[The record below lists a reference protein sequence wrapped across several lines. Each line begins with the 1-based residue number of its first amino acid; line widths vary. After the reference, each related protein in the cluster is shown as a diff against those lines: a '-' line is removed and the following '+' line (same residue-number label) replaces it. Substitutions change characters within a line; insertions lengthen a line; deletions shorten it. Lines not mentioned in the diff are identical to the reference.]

1 LQFNRLFLVY
11 VAIISLCS
19 FTIIQGVPEVISS
32 RHELRQFPLQ
42 RLVCLSL
49 YFIAFTGIGFW
60 LSDVIPATIHGTVPA
75 SIKGFN
81 LPVNAACVF
90 DLAFMMPLMILGAMK
105 LWKGQMIGLVISII
119 LLSWLVLTSISVISM
134 EIGLKLSG
142 LDFDIG
148 KMISIG
154 FNGILSFAMI
164 CIVMK
169 NAEMK

>member
-1 LQFNRLFLVY
+1 M
-11 VAIISLCS
+11 I
-19 FTIIQGVPEVISS
+19 
-32 RHELRQFPLQ
+32 QFPLQ

-49 YFIAFTGIGFW
+49 YFFAVSGTGFW
-60 LSDVIPATIHGTVPA
+60 LSDVIPAIIHGTVPA

-105 LWKGQMIGLVISII
+105 LWKGELIGLILSVI

-134 EIGLKLSG
+134 EFGLYLAG
-142 LDFDIG
+142 LEFDMG

-154 FNGILSFAMI
+154 FNGVLSFAMI
-164 CIVMK
+164 CIVLK
-169 NAEMK
+169 NAKMK